1 LFDIPH
7 VLELIQE
14 ASKADDKEILQ
25 VFNMGCR
32 MEIYTSPDKAN
43 SMIAAATKYGIEAK
57 LIGHVDDSA
66 TKSLD
71 IHLNGSV
78 HSFS

>member
-1 LFDIPH
+1 
-7 VLELIQE
+7 
-14 ASKADDKEILQ
+14 
-25 VFNMGCR
+25 